1 MVAFDNVKSLYN
13 GYNNTSSSC
22 VQSFVV
28 VPEKGTSLIEL
39 SRDWI
44 GQVES
49 HASQLTKVE

>member
-1 MVAFDNVKSLYN
+1 MVAFDNTKSLYN
-13 GYNNTSSSC
+13 GYNNTSSSS

-39 SRDWI
+39 SRDLI